1 MIFKLAELL
10 YHSNLPTSVHLGV
23 ALPLC
28 SWSASFYL
36 NDSPLLFQTLH
47 SPYKILRPQTQL
59 FMAVTFKFRKTETK
73 LCYLLATEEIR
84 NLKGRKFTFENTR
97 DQLVL

>member
-1 MIFKLAELL
+1 M
-10 YHSNLPTSVHLGV
+10 
-23 ALPLC
+23 
-28 SWSASFYL
+28 
-36 NDSPLLFQTLH
+36 
-47 SPYKILRPQTQL
+47 